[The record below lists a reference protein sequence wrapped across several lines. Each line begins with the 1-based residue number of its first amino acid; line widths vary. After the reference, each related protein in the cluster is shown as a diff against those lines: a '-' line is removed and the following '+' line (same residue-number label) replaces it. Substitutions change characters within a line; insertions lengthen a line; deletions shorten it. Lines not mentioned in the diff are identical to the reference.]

1 VSPVRP
7 LSRRY
12 VAREGAPSI
21 ERVELSIFSIR
32 YFTRC
37 LSCTTCSD
45 WCCSHGVDV
54 DRENV
59 QRILARAE
67 EIERATGVS
76 RDRFFAG
83 GDHDDA
89 EFPGGGST
97 RTRVENGACVFLD
110 REGRGCKLH
119 RHALESGFDY
129 HEIKPMVSS
138 LFPVTF
144 DDGTL
149 HASDEASD
157 DELVCLGEG
166 ETLYRGARDELR
178 FYFGEAFVAELDK
191 IERELDPTEERRL
204 PVVR

>member
-1 VSPVRP
+1 MSPIRD

-12 VAREGAPSI
+12 VARDGAPAI
-21 ERVELSIFSIR
+21 ERVELSIFHVR

-37 LSCTTCSD
+37 LSCTTCHD

-54 DRENV
+54 DRENAR
-59 QRILARAE
+59 RILARAD
-67 EIERATGVS
+67 EIARATGVS

-83 GDHDDA
+83 GDHDDP

-97 RTRVENGACVFLD
+97 RTRVEGGACVFLD

-119 RHALESGFDY
+119 RYALEAGFDY

-149 HASDEASD
+149 HASDEAID
-157 DELVCLGEG
+157 GELVCLGAG
-166 ETLYRGARDELR
+166 ETLYRGARAELL
-178 FYFGEAFVAELDK
+178 FYFGEALVAELDR
-191 IERELDPTEERRL
+191 IERELEPTAERRL
-204 PVVR
+204 PVAR